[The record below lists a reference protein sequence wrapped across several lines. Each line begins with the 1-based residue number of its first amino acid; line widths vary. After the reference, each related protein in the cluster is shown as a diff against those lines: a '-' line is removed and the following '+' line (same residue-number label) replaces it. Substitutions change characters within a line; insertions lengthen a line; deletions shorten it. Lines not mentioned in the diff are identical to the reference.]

1 MRKAFCAACCVAFTS
16 IPSTNAVAAYLTDD
30 MPRDSRL
37 QSYGITSRLI
47 KDMEDFVSLDTNYII
62 RTMGE
67 INSHDF

>member
-37 QSYGITSRLI
+37 QSHGIACSLI
-47 KDMEDFVSLDTNYII
+47 KDMKELVSLDN
-62 RTMGE
+62 GLSDK